1 MIGDIYLSFGVINM
15 RKNKV
20 GIYALSALG
29 LFGYIFGLT
38 SCDEKKGDS
47 SSESSFSSSSSESS
61 HSSIDGHFEKWNDD
75 QISLMKKYAGETL
88 PYPTDMFVGEVTV
101 EEIYDEQYDY
111 SYLQISDEAT
121 SFTLSNY
128 YETLESFGWSAITTY
143 NGNIIQTSDSGTEFV
158 ETTKAS
164 SDGKTGYDILYF
176 FSPKQENVPSCNVI
190 KIYNDLSGK
199 ESSEKE
205 WSSSDLETMNSILTV
220 ELPFITLGE
229 RHAVSQTGLNSLEVF
244 DYYVKDLTAKYSK
257 ILKENGF
264 VLDRIV
270 SSKYDGYF
278 LSKTLDGGA
287 EIQTLLYYNNGN
299 IFNFYYV
306 PNVKESKTWPS
317 EIISEVKERTGAEIP
332 QFDIGEKGTYYYYK
346 KNDSYCI
353 YSLSRDE
360 EFDYEK
366 YAYNDLQNNL
376 SFTWEEK
383 ISFATADLS
392 DSNGD
397 TVGFQLVINVKEAIS
412 TFVDAYPTDQI
423 ENILTDIIGVTNVSL
438 PSFDTSSI
446 PQSDKKIKYQIRGEE
461 YYKERYAYY
470 YKDITNLPGY
480 YGFSNEPT
488 EEQKAALAKSLASQD
503 EGIYIGIYDIKSS
516 AWISYEKTLYEA
528 GWYRYTNMEDNIVY
542 EDPTGKLAVTFSG
555 SSDPSY
561 DYVGATYIY
570 IHKGSG
576 TAHSPTFEY
585 VTSEYKMAIGQKN
598 KTLDLVTNMLPYKI
612 AYSSSD
618 VSGAISVNEDGEV
631 SVSENA
637 KAGQSATIT
646 AKVTTKDGVTYTA
659 TCTISVV
666 DGRYYHIP
674 SLVDDLSSKLTDK
687 GYSPEKLHSRLMDY
701 VVADLDSLSVS
712 DAKKL
717 VENSLIPEGFEKYS
731 EEWEEGGIY
740 APKVNDDGEI
750 EEEYKENG
758 YTFRYTFSNDYSG
771 SLALDFSLYI
781 ENGKTYLVIFVF

>member
-1 MIGDIYLSFGVINM
+1 MK
-15 RKNKV
+15 KNKV

-38 SCDEKKGDS
+38 SCNERKEDL
-47 SSESSFSSSSSESS
+47 SSFTSSLSGSSSSESS
-61 HSSIDGHFEKWNDD
+61 HSSVDGHFEKWNDT
-75 QISLMKKYAGETL
+75 QISLMKKYAGEIL
-88 PYPTDMFVGEVTV
+88 PYPTDMFVGEITV

-121 SFTLSNY
+121 SFTLSKY
-128 YETLESFGWSAITTY
+128 YEILESFGWSAITTY
-143 NGNIIQTSDSGTEFV
+143 SGNVIQTSSSGAEFV
-158 ETTKAS
+158 EATKAS
-164 SDGKTGYDILYF
+164 SDGETGYDILYF
-176 FSPKQENVPSCNVI
+176 FSPEQEDASSCNVI

-199 ESSEKE
+199 ETSEKE
-205 WSSSDLETMNSILTV
+205 WSSSDLEMMKSILTT
-220 ELPFITLGE
+220 ELPFISLGE
-229 RHAVSQTGLNSLEVF
+229 LHTVSETGLNSLEIF
-244 DYYVKDLTAKYSK
+244 DYYVKDLTAEYSK

-264 VLDRIV
+264 ELNKIY
-270 SSKYDGYF
+270 SSKYDGYV
-278 LSKTLDGGA
+278 LNKILTDGA
-287 EIQTLLYYNNGN
+287 EIQALLYYNNGN
-299 IFNFYYV
+299 IFDFYYV
-306 PNVKESKTWPS
+306 PNVKESNNWPS
-317 EIISEVKERTGAEIP
+317 EIISEIKERTGVDIP
-332 QFDIGEKGTYYYYK
+332 QFDIGEKGSYFYYK

-353 YSLSRDE
+353 YSSSRDE

-397 TVGFQLVINVKEAIS
+397 IIGFQLVINVEKPVS

-423 ENILTDIIGVTNVSL
+423 ENVLTDIIGANDVSL

-446 PQSDKKIKYQIRGEE
+446 PQSDKKIKYQIRGED

-480 YGFSNEPT
+480 YGFVTDPT
-488 EEQKAALAKSLASQD
+488 EEQKTALAKSLASQD

-528 GWYRYTNMEDNIVY
+528 GWYRYTNMQDNVVY

-555 SSDPSY
+555 TSDPSY
-561 DYVGATYIY
+561 DYAGATYIY

-576 TAHSPTFEY
+576 TTHSPTFEY
-585 VTSEYKMAIGQKN
+585 VTNEYKMTIGQKN

-612 AYSSSD
+612 TYTSSD
-618 VSGAISVNEDGEV
+618 ASGAISVNEDGEV
-631 SVSENA
+631 SVGENA
-637 KAGQSATIT
+637 KVGQSATIT

-666 DGRYYHIP
+666 EGRYYDIP
-674 SLVDDLSSKLTDK
+674 TLVSDLSLKLTNK
-687 GYSPEKLHSRLMDY
+687 GYSPKELHSRFMDY
-701 VVADLDSLSVS
+701 VTADLGSLDISE
-712 DAKKL
+712 AKKL
-717 VENSLIPEGFEKYS
+717 VEESLIPTGFEKYS
-731 EEWEEGGIY
+731 EDWEEGGIY
-740 APKVNDDGEI
+740 APEENDDGEI
-750 EEEYKENG
+750 EELYKENG
-758 YTFRYTFSNDYSG
+758 YTFRYTFSNDFSG
-771 SLALDFSLYI
+771 SLVLDFSLYV
-781 ENGKTYLVIFVF
+781 ENGKTYLVIFVY